1 MTMDKPQPM
10 NLEAADQRRALLDH
24 LFDLI
29 EEHGENSEVVRGF
42 ILEHDELM
50 SFAKSE
56 PDFTPIDEQIED
68 ETAYL
73 SSIIRKTL
81 DPKQNESVPRE

>member
-1 MTMDKPQPM
+1 MDH
-10 NLEAADQRRALLDH
+10 EAAEQRRALLGH

-29 EEHGENSEVVRGF
+29 EEHGENSEVVQRF
-42 ILEHDELM
+42 ILEHDELLQIAE
-50 SFAKSE
+50 SQ
-56 PDFTPIDEQIED
+56 PDFTPTDEQIDD

-81 DPKQNESVPRE
+81 DPKQNESVPHE